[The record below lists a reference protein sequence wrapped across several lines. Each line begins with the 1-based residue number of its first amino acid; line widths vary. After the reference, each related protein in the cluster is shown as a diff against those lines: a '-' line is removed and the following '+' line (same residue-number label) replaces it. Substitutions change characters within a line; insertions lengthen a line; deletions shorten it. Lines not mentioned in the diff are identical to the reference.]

1 MLLAHR
7 QIAREEDARTCAR
20 TFLRAFRALKGF
32 QAGEVLVVARIELPS
47 TCAAT
52 DRRERRTPV
61 MQAPEDVD
69 LMDLAAA
76 RGRPKSIEDRIDET
90 TCRGP

>member
-1 MLLAHR
+1 
-7 QIAREEDARTCAR
+7 
-20 TFLRAFRALKGF
+20 
-32 QAGEVLVVARIELPS
+32 
-47 TCAAT
+47 
-52 DRRERRTPV
+52 